1 MLSGLEEPTD
11 SLLICNR
18 DCMDPKVIVVFVS
31 HVVWGPIWPDAC
43 TSLPGSIFRWALDE
57 IIEGLLVG
65 GG

>member
-18 DCMDPKVIVVFVS
+18 DCMDPKVIVVCVS

-43 TSLPGSIFRWALDE
+43 TSLPGSIFR
-57 IIEGLLVG
+57 VG
-65 GG
+65 AG